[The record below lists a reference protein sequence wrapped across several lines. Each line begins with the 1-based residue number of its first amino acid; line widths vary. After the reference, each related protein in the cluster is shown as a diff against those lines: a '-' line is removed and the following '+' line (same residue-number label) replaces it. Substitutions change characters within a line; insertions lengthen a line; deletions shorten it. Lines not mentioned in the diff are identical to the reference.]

1 MQKRWAE
8 IPLTTP
14 ELIPELQASLQINE
28 VLARLLVLRGVHN
41 YDEAHDFFR
50 PNIHHLHDPFLM
62 QDMEQAIERIEQAI
76 AQQEKIL
83 VFGDYDVDG
92 TTAVALVY
100 RFFSKYYDQLEY
112 YIPDRYLEGYGI
124 SYKGIDYAAE
134 NNFSL
139 IIALDCG
146 IKSVDHVAYAKA
158 KGVDFIICDH
168 HLPGRNLPDAV
179 AVLDPKRADCSY
191 PYKELAGCGIGF
203 KLIQAYTQK
212 NDLPFEDL
220 EAYLDLVAVSI
231 AADIVP
237 IDGENRTLAW
247 FGMKRLN
254 EQPCA
259 GLAALRS
266 IAKQKPYYTLSDAVF
281 QLGPRINAA
290 GRIADAKQAVRL
302 LSCNNQPEALEIAK
316 LIDVHNDERRGHDS
330 DITEQALTQLESGV
344 DFKTR
349 KSTVVFNESW
359 HKGVIGIVASRLT
372 EKYYRPTVVLTQSNG
387 VVAGSARSVMGFDL
401 YEALLAC
408 TDLLEQFGGHKYAA
422 GLTMKVENVP
432 AFQQRFEEV
441 VTASISDELL
451 VQEISIDSPL
461 NLAQID
467 AKFFR
472 ILSQFEPFGPKNMSP
487 VFRASGVELAGAIGI
502 VGDKHLKMQVK
513 QGDSNVFDCIGFGLG
528 KLKEALLLSNSFDM
542 CFSIE
547 ENSWKDRRNI
557 QLNIKDIRILE
568 GNNVLWF

>member
-14 ELIPELQASLQINE
+14 ELIPELQASLQLNE

-41 YDEAHDFFR
+41 FDEARDFFR
-50 PNIHHLHDPFLM
+50 PNIQHLHDPFLM
-62 QDMEQAIERIEQAI
+62 QDMEQAIARIEEAI
-76 AQQEKIL
+76 ANNEKIL

-100 RFFSKYYDQLEY
+100 RFFSKYHTQLEY

-124 SYKGIDYAAE
+124 SYKGIDYAAD

-168 HLPGRNLPDAV
+168 HLPGQNLPDAV
-179 AVLDPKRADCSY
+179 AILDPKRIDCSY

-212 NDLPFEDL
+212 NDLPVENL

-302 LSCNNQPEALEIAK
+302 LSCSTQTEALEIAK
-316 LIDVHNDERRGHDS
+316 LIDIHNDERREHDS
-330 DITEQALTQLESGV
+330 DITEQALAQLEASA

-349 KSTVVFNESW
+349 KSTVVFNEVW

-372 EKYYRPTVVLTQSNG
+372 EKYYRPTIVLTQSNG
-387 VVAGSARSVMGFDL
+387 VVAGSARSVIGFDL

-422 GLTMKVENVP
+422 GLTMKAENVP

-441 VTASISDELL
+441 VSASISEELL
-451 VQEISIDSPL
+451 VPEISIDSPL

-487 VFRASGVELAGAIGI
+487 VFMASGVKLAGAIGI
-502 VGDKHLKMQVK
+502 VGDSHLKMQVK

-528 KLKEALLLSNSFDM
+528 KLKEALLRSKSFDM

-568 GNNVLWF
+568 GNNVL

>member
-14 ELIPELQASLQINE
+14 ELIPELQASLQLNE
-28 VLARLLVLRGVHN
+28 VLAKLLVLRGVHN
-41 YDEAHDFFR
+41 FDEARDFFR

-62 QDMEQAIERIEQAI
+62 QDMEQAIARIEQAI
-76 AQQEKIL
+76 AKQEKIL

-100 RFFSKYYDQLEY
+100 RFFSKYHTQLEY

-124 SYKGIDYAAE
+124 SYKSIDYAAD

-146 IKSVDHVAYAKA
+146 IKSIDHVAYAKA

-168 HLPGRNLPDAV
+168 HLPGQNLPDAV
-179 AVLDPKRADCSY
+179 AVLDPKRVDCNY

-302 LSCNNQPEALEIAK
+302 LSCGTQTEALEIAK
-316 LIDVHNDERRGHDS
+316 LIDIHNDERREHDS
-330 DITEQALTQLESGV
+330 DITEQALAQLEASA

-349 KSTVVFNESW
+349 KSTVVFNEGW

-372 EKYYRPTVVLTQSNG
+372 EKYYRPTIVLTQSNG
-387 VVAGSARSVMGFDL
+387 VVAGSARSVLGFDL
-401 YEALLAC
+401 YEALLECA
-408 TDLLEQFGGHKYAA
+408 DLLEQFGGHKYAA
-422 GLTMKVENVP
+422 GLTMKIENVP

-451 VQEISIDSPL
+451 VPEISIDSPL

-487 VFRASGVELAGAIGI
+487 VFMASGVQLAGAIGI

-528 KLKEALLLSNSFDM
+528 KLKEPLLLSNSFDM

-568 GNNVLWF
+568 GNNVL

>member
-41 YDEAHDFFR
+41 YDEARDFFR

-316 LIDVHNDERRGHDS
+316 LIDVHNDERREHDS

-349 KSTVVFNESW
+349 KSTVVFNEGW

-568 GNNVLWF
+568 GNNVIWF

>member
-254 EQPCA
+254 EQPCP

-266 IAKQKPYYTLSDAVF
+266 IAKQKPNYTLSDAVF

-349 KSTVVFNESW
+349 KSTVVFNEGW

-487 VFRASGVELAGAIGI
+487 IFIASGVELAGAIGI
-502 VGDKHLKMQVK
+502 VGETHLKMQVK

-528 KLKEALLLSNSFDM
+528 KLKEALLRSNSFDM

-568 GNNVLWF
+568 GNNVI

>member
-41 YDEAHDFFR
+41 YDEARDFFR

-62 QDMEQAIERIEQAI
+62 QDMEHAIERIEQAI

-83 VFGDYDVDG
+83 VYGDYDVDG

-100 RFFSKYYDQLEY
+100 RFFSKYYNQLEY

-134 NNFSL
+134 NNFNL

-158 KGVDFIICDH
+158 KDVDFIICDH
-168 HLPGRNLPDAV
+168 HLPGEHLPDAV
-179 AVLDPKRADCSY
+179 AVLDPKRPDCNY

-302 LSCNNQPEALEIAK
+302 LSSNNQPEALEIAK

-330 DITEQALTQLESGV
+330 DITEQALAQVESGV

-422 GLTMKVENVP
+422 GLTMKAENVP

-487 VFRASGVELAGAIGI
+487 VFIASGLELAGAIGI
-502 VGDKHLKMQVK
+502 VGETHLKMQVK

-528 KLKEALLLSNSFDM
+528 KLKEALLRSNSFDM

-568 GNNVLWF
+568 GNNVIWF

>member
-41 YDEAHDFFR
+41 YDEARDFFR

-62 QDMEQAIERIEQAI
+62 QDVEHAIERIEQAI

-158 KGVDFIICDH
+158 KDVDFIICDH
-168 HLPGRNLPDAV
+168 HLPGEHLPDAV
-179 AVLDPKRADCSY
+179 AVLDPKRPDCNY

-302 LSCNNQPEALEIAK
+302 LSSNNQPEALEIAK

-330 DITEQALTQLESGV
+330 DITEQALAQVESGV

-422 GLTMKVENVP
+422 GLTMKAENVP

-487 VFRASGVELAGAIGI
+487 VFIASGLELAGAIGI
-502 VGDKHLKMQVK
+502 VGETHLKMQVK

-528 KLKEALLLSNSFDM
+528 KLKEALLRSNSFDM

-568 GNNVLWF
+568 GNNVL

>member
-41 YDEAHDFFR
+41 YDKARDFFR

-158 KGVDFIICDH
+158 KDVDFIICDH
-168 HLPGRNLPDAV
+168 HLPGEHLPDAV
-179 AVLDPKRADCSY
+179 AVLDPKRPDCNY

-302 LSCNNQPEALEIAK
+302 LSSNNQPEALEIAK

-330 DITEQALTQLESGV
+330 DITEQALAQVESGV

-422 GLTMKVENVP
+422 GLTMKAENVP

-487 VFRASGVELAGAIGI
+487 VFIASGLELAGAIGI
-502 VGDKHLKMQVK
+502 VGETHLKMQVK

-528 KLKEALLLSNSFDM
+528 KLKEALLRSNSFDM

>member
-8 IPLTTP
+8 IPVATP

-28 VLARLLVLRGVHN
+28 VLAKLLVLRGVHT
-41 YDEAHDFFR
+41 YDEARDFFR

-62 QDMEQAIERIEQAI
+62 KDMEQAIERIEQAI
-76 AQQEKIL
+76 AKQEKIL

-100 RFFSKYYDQLEY
+100 RFFSKYYTQLEY

-124 SYKGIDYAAE
+124 SYKGIDYASE

-146 IKSVDHVAYAKA
+146 IKSVDHVAYAKE
-158 KGVDFIICDH
+158 KGVEFIICDH
-168 HLPGRNLPDAV
+168 HLPGEHLPDAV
-179 AVLDPKRADCSY
+179 AVLDPKRSDCSY

-212 NDLPFEDL
+212 NELPFEDL

-237 IDGENRTLAW
+237 INGENRTLAW

-254 EQPCA
+254 EQPCT
-259 GLAALRS
+259 GLSALKS

-302 LSCNNQPEALEIAK
+302 LSCSTQKDALEIAK
-316 LIDVHNDERRGHDS
+316 LIDIHNDERREHDS
-330 DITEQALTQLESGV
+330 DITEQALAQLESGL

-349 KSTVVFNESW
+349 KSTVVFNEDW

-372 EKYYRPTVVLTQSNG
+372 EKYYRPTIVLTQSNG
-387 VVAGSARSVMGFDL
+387 VVAGSARSVLGFDL

-422 GLTMKVENVP
+422 GLTMKAENVP

-441 VTASISDELL
+441 VSASISEELL
-451 VQEISIDSPL
+451 VPEISIDSPL
-461 NLAQID
+461 NLSEID

-472 ILSQFEPFGPKNMSP
+472 ILSQFEPFGPQNMSP
-487 VFRASGVELAGAIGI
+487 VFRANGVELAGAIGI
-502 VGDKHLKMQVK
+502 VGETHLKMQVK

-528 KLKEALLLSNSFDM
+528 KLKEALLGSKNFDM

-568 GNNVLWF
+568 GNNVL

>member
-8 IPLTTP
+8 IPVPFPT
-14 ELIPELQASLQINE
+14 LIPELQASLQIDE
-28 VLARLLVLRGVHN
+28 VLAKLLVLRGVHTF
-41 YDEAHDFFR
+41 DQARDFFR
-50 PNIHHLHDPFLM
+50 PNIQHLHDPFLM
-62 QDMEQAIERIEQAI
+62 KDMEQAIERIEQAM
-76 AQQEKIL
+76 ANQEKIL

-100 RFFSKYYDQLEY
+100 RFFSNYHSQLEY
-112 YIPDRYLEGYGI
+112 YIPDRYMEGYGI

-134 NNFSL
+134 NGFSL

-146 IKSVDHVAYAKA
+146 IKSVEHIAYAKT
-158 KGVDFIICDH
+158 KGVAFIICDH
-168 HLPGRNLPDAV
+168 HLPGETLPDAV
-179 AVLDPKRADCSY
+179 AVLDPKRADCEY

-203 KLIQAYTQK
+203 KLIQAYAQK
-212 NDLPFEDL
+212 NDIDFEEL

-247 FGMKRLN
+247 YGMKRLN
-254 EQPCA
+254 EQPCT

-302 LSCNNQPEALEIAK
+302 LSCSTQTEALEIAK
-316 LIDVHNDERRGHDS
+316 LIDIHNDERRGHDS
-330 DITEQALTQLESGV
+330 DITEQALAQLENVRG
-344 DFKTR
+344 FTER
-349 KSTVVFNESW
+349 KSTVVFNEHW

-387 VVAGSARSVMGFDL
+387 VVAGSARSVLGFDL

-422 GLTMKVENVP
+422 GLTMKAENVP

-441 VTASISDELL
+441 VAASIPEELL
-451 VQEISIDSPL
+451 IQEISIDAPL
-461 NLAQID
+461 ALSQID

-472 ILSQFEPFGPKNMSP
+472 ILAQFEPFGPKNMSP
-487 VFRASGVELAGAIGI
+487 VFKASGVQLAGAIGI
-502 VGDKHLKMQVK
+502 VGDKHLKMQVR
-513 QGDSNVFDCIGFGLG
+513 QENSAIFDCIGFGLG
-528 KLKEALLLSNSFDM
+528 PFKEALLRSNSFDM

-547 ENSWKDRRNI
+547 ENSWKDRKNI

-568 GNNVLWF
+568 DRSCGE

>member
-8 IPLTTP
+8 IPVHTP

-28 VLARLLVLRGVHN
+28 VLVKLLVLRGVHN
-41 YDEAHDFFR
+41 YDEARDFFR

-62 QDMEQAIERIEQAI
+62 KDMEQAIERIEQAI

-100 RFFSKYYDQLEY
+100 RFFSNYYTQLEY

-134 NNFSL
+134 HNFSL

-146 IKSVDHVAYAKA
+146 IKSVDQVAYAKA

-168 HLPGRNLPDAV
+168 HLPGQNLPEAV
-179 AVLDPKRADCSY
+179 AVLDPKRSDCSY

-237 IDGENRTLAW
+237 IDCENRTLAW

-302 LSCNNQPEALEIAK
+302 LSCSTQTEALEIAK
-316 LIDVHNDERRGHDS
+316 LIDIHNDERREHDS
-330 DITEQALTQLESGV
+330 DITEQALAQVESGV

-349 KSTVVFNESW
+349 KSTVVFNEGW

-372 EKYYRPTVVLTQSNG
+372 EKYYRPTIVLTQSNG
-387 VVAGSARSVMGFDL
+387 VVAGSARSVIGFDL

-422 GLTMKVENVP
+422 GLTMKAENVP

-451 VQEISIDSPL
+451 VPEISIDSPL

-487 VFRASGVELAGAIGI
+487 VFMASGVKLAGAIGI

-568 GNNVLWF
+568 GNNVL

>member
-266 IAKQKPYYTLSDAVF
+266 IAKQKPNYTLSDAVF

-302 LSCNNQPEALEIAK
+302 LSCSTQTEALEIAK
-316 LIDVHNDERRGHDS
+316 LIDVHNDERREHDS

-349 KSTVVFNESW
+349 KSTVVFNEGW

-372 EKYYRPTVVLTQSNG
+372 EKYYRPTLVLTQSNG
-387 VVAGSARSVMGFDL
+387 VVAGSARSVLGFDL

-487 VFRASGVELAGAIGI
+487 IFIASGVELAGAIGI
-502 VGDKHLKMQVK
+502 VGETHLKMQVK

-528 KLKEALLLSNSFDM
+528 KLKEALLRSNSFDM

-568 GNNVLWF
+568 GNNVI

>member
-41 YDEAHDFFR
+41 YDKARDFFR

-146 IKSVDHVAYAKA
+146 IKSVDHVAYAKE
-158 KGVDFIICDH
+158 KGVEFIICDH
-168 HLPGRNLPDAV
+168 HLPGEHLPDAV
-179 AVLDPKRADCSY
+179 AVLDPKRSDCSY

-266 IAKQKPYYTLSDAVF
+266 IAKQKPNYTLSDAVF

-302 LSCNNQPEALEIAK
+302 LSCSTQTEALEIAK
-316 LIDVHNDERRGHDS
+316 LIDIHNDERREHDS
-330 DITEQALTQLESGV
+330 DITEQALAQVESGL

-372 EKYYRPTVVLTQSNG
+372 EKYYRPTIVLTQSNG

-487 VFRASGVELAGAIGI
+487 VFKASGVELAGAIGI

-513 QGDSNVFDCIGFGLG
+513 QRDSNVFDCIGFGLG
-528 KLKEALLLSNSFDM
+528 KLKEALLRSNGFDM

-568 GNNVLWF
+568 GNNVL

>member
-41 YDEAHDFFR
+41 YDEARDFFR

-62 QDMEQAIERIEQAI
+62 QDMEHAIERIEQAI

-83 VFGDYDVDG
+83 VYGDYDVDG

-100 RFFSKYYDQLEY
+100 RFFSKYYNQLEY

-134 NNFSL
+134 NNFNL

-146 IKSVDHVAYAKA
+146 IKSVDHVAYAKE
-158 KGVDFIICDH
+158 KGVEFIICDH
-168 HLPGRNLPDAV
+168 HLPGEHLPDAV
-179 AVLDPKRADCSY
+179 AVLDPKRSDCSY

-266 IAKQKPYYTLSDAVF
+266 IAKQKPNYTLSDAVF

-302 LSCNNQPEALEIAK
+302 LSCSTQTEALEIAK
-316 LIDVHNDERRGHDS
+316 LIDVHNDERRGHDI
-330 DITEQALTQLESGV
+330 DITEQALAQVESGL

-487 VFRASGVELAGAIGI
+487 VFKASGVELAGAIGI

-513 QGDSNVFDCIGFGLG
+513 QRDSNVFDCIGFGLG
-528 KLKEALLLSNSFDM
+528 KLKEALLRSNGFDM

-568 GNNVLWF
+568 GNNVL

>member
-41 YDEAHDFFR
+41 YDKARDFFR

-349 KSTVVFNESW
+349 KSTVVFNEGW

-487 VFRASGVELAGAIGI
+487 IFIASGVELAGAIGI
-502 VGDKHLKMQVK
+502 VGETHLKMQVK

-528 KLKEALLLSNSFDM
+528 KLKEALLRSNSFDM

-568 GNNVLWF
+568 GNNVI

>member
-14 ELIPELQASLQINE
+14 ALIPELQACLQLNE
-28 VLARLLVLRGVHN
+28 VLARLLVLREVYN
-41 YDEAHDFFR
+41 FDEARDFFR

-62 QDMEQAIERIEQAI
+62 QDMEQAIARIEQAI
-76 AQQEKIL
+76 AKQEKIL

-100 RFFSKYYDQLEY
+100 RFFSKYHTQLEY

-124 SYKGIDYAAE
+124 SYKGIDYAAD

-146 IKSVDHVAYAKA
+146 IKSVDHVAYAKE

-168 HLPGRNLPDAV
+168 HLPGQNLPNAV
-179 AVLDPKRADCSY
+179 AVLDPKRADCPY

-302 LSCNNQPEALEIAK
+302 LSCSTQTEALEIAK
-316 LIDVHNDERRGHDS
+316 LIDIHNDERREHDS
-330 DITEQALTQLESGV
+330 DITEQALAQLEAST

-349 KSTVVFNESW
+349 KSTVVFNEGW

-372 EKYYRPTVVLTQSNG
+372 EKYYRPTIVLTQSNG
-387 VVAGSARSVMGFDL
+387 LVAGSARSVLGFDL
-401 YEALLAC
+401 YEALLEC

-422 GLTMKVENVP
+422 GLTMKIENVP

-451 VQEISIDSPL
+451 VPEISIDSPL
-461 NLAQID
+461 SLAQID

-487 VFRASGVELAGAIGI
+487 VFMASGVQLAGAIGI

-568 GNNVLWF
+568 GNNVL

>member
-28 VLARLLVLRGVHN
+28 VLAKLLVLRGVHT
-41 YDEAHDFFR
+41 YDEARDFFR

-62 QDMEQAIERIEQAI
+62 QDMEQAIKRIEQAI

-124 SYKGIDYAAE
+124 SYTGIDYAAE

-146 IKSVDHVAYAKA
+146 IKSVDHVAYAKN
-158 KGVDFIICDH
+158 KGVAFIICDH
-168 HLPGRNLPDAV
+168 HLPGEHLPDAA
-179 AVLDPKRADCSY
+179 AVLDPKRSDCSY

-302 LSCNNQPEALEIAK
+302 LSSSTQKEALEIAK
-316 LIDVHNDERRGHDS
+316 LIDIHNDERREHDS
-330 DITEQALTQLESGV
+330 DITEQALAQLESGL

-349 KSTVVFNESW
+349 KSTVVFNEDW

-372 EKYYRPTVVLTQSNG
+372 EKYYRPTIVLTQSNG
-387 VVAGSARSVMGFDL
+387 VVAGSARSVIGFDL

-422 GLTMKVENVP
+422 GLTMKAENVP
-432 AFQQRFEEV
+432 AFKQRFEEV
-441 VTASISDELL
+441 VSASISEDLL

-487 VFRASGVELAGAIGI
+487 VFIASGVELAGAIGI

-513 QGDSNVFDCIGFGLG
+513 QGDSTVFDCIGFGLG
-528 KLKEALLLSNSFDM
+528 KLKEALLQSNGFDM

-568 GNNVLWF
+568 VNNVL

>member
-28 VLARLLVLRGVHN
+28 VLAKLLVLRGVHN
-41 YDEAHDFFR
+41 YDEARDFFR

-62 QDMEQAIERIEQAI
+62 KDMEQAIERIEQAI

-100 RFFSKYYDQLEY
+100 SFFSKYYTQLEY

-146 IKSVDHVAYAKA
+146 IKSVDHVAYAKEKA
-158 KGVDFIICDH
+158 VDFIICDH
-168 HLPGRNLPDAV
+168 HLPGEHLPDAV
-179 AVLDPKRADCSY
+179 AVLDPKRSDCSY

-302 LSCNNQPEALEIAK
+302 LSCSTQTEALEIAK
-316 LIDVHNDERRGHDS
+316 LIDIHNDERREHDS
-330 DITEQALTQLESGV
+330 DITEQALAQLESGV
-344 DFKTR
+344 DFKIR
-349 KSTVVFNESW
+349 KSTVVFNEGW

-372 EKYYRPTVVLTQSNG
+372 EKYYRPTIVLTQSNG
-387 VVAGSARSVMGFDL
+387 VVAGSARSVLGFDL

-408 TDLLEQFGGHKYAA
+408 ADLLEQFGGHKYAA
-422 GLTMKVENVP
+422 GLTMKAENVA

-441 VTASISDELL
+441 VSASISEELL
-451 VQEISIDSPL
+451 VPEISIDSPL
-461 NLAQID
+461 NLSEID

-472 ILSQFEPFGPKNMSP
+472 ILSQFEPFGPQNMSP
-487 VFRASGVELAGAIGI
+487 VFRANGVELAGAIGI

-528 KLKEALLLSNSFDM
+528 KLKETLSRSKSFDM

>member
-14 ELIPELQASLQINE
+14 ELIPELQASLQLNE
-28 VLARLLVLRGVHN
+28 VLAKLLVLRGVHN
-41 YDEAHDFFR
+41 YDEARDFFR

-62 QDMEQAIERIEQAI
+62 KDMEQAIERIEQAI
-76 AQQEKIL
+76 TNKEKIL

-100 RFFSKYYDQLEY
+100 RFFSKYHTQLEY

-146 IKSVDHVAYAKA
+146 IKSIDHVAYAKA

-168 HLPGRNLPDAV
+168 HLPGQNLPDAV
-179 AVLDPKRADCSY
+179 AVLDPKRTDCSY

-212 NDLPFEDL
+212 NDLPFENL

-254 EQPCA
+254 ELPCA

-302 LSCNNQPEALEIAK
+302 LSCSTQTEALEIAK
-316 LIDVHNDERRGHDS
+316 LIDIHNDERREHDS
-330 DITEQALTQLESGV
+330 DITEQALAQLEASS

-349 KSTVVFNESW
+349 KSTVVFNEGW

-372 EKYYRPTVVLTQSNG
+372 EKYYRPTIVLTQSNG
-387 VVAGSARSVMGFDL
+387 VVAGSARSVLGFDL
-401 YEALLAC
+401 YEALLEC

-422 GLTMKVENVP
+422 GLTMKAENVP

-441 VTASISDELL
+441 VKASISDELL
-451 VQEISIDSPL
+451 VPEISIDSPL
-461 NLAQID
+461 SLAQID

-487 VFRASGVELAGAIGI
+487 VFMASGVQLAGAIGI

-568 GNNVLWF
+568 GNNVL

>member
-112 YIPDRYLEGYGI
+112 YIPDRFLEGYGI

-330 DITEQALTQLESGV
+330 DITEQALAQVEYGL

-568 GNNVLWF
+568 GNNVL

>member
-41 YDEAHDFFR
+41 YDKARDFFR

-158 KGVDFIICDH
+158 KDVDFIICDH
-168 HLPGRNLPDAV
+168 HLPGEHLPDAV
-179 AVLDPKRADCSY
+179 AVLDPKRSDCSY

-266 IAKQKPYYTLSDAVF
+266 IAKQKPNYTLSDAVF

-302 LSCNNQPEALEIAK
+302 LSCSTQTEALEIAK
-316 LIDVHNDERRGHDS
+316 LIDIHNDERREHDS
-330 DITEQALTQLESGV
+330 DITEQALAQVESGL

-372 EKYYRPTVVLTQSNG
+372 EKYYRPTIVLTQSNG

-487 VFRASGVELAGAIGI
+487 VFKASGVELAGAIGI

-513 QGDSNVFDCIGFGLG
+513 QRDSNVFDCIGFGLG
-528 KLKEALLLSNSFDM
+528 KLKEALLRSNGFDM

>member
-266 IAKQKPYYTLSDAVF
+266 IAKQKPNYTLSDAVF

-302 LSCNNQPEALEIAK
+302 LSCSTQTEALEIAK

-349 KSTVVFNESW
+349 KSTVVFNEGW

-487 VFRASGVELAGAIGI
+487 IFIASGVELAGAIGI
-502 VGDKHLKMQVK
+502 VGETHLKMQVK

-528 KLKEALLLSNSFDM
+528 KLKEALLRSNSFDM

-568 GNNVLWF
+568 GNNVI

>member
-41 YDEAHDFFR
+41 YDKARDFFR

-254 EQPCA
+254 EQPCP

-266 IAKQKPYYTLSDAVF
+266 IAKQKPNYTLSDAVF

-349 KSTVVFNESW
+349 KSTVVFNEGW

-568 GNNVLWF
+568 GNNVL

>member
-62 QDMEQAIERIEQAI
+62 QDMEQAIERIEKAI

-349 KSTVVFNESW
+349 KSTVVFNEGW

-472 ILSQFEPFGPKNMSP
+472 ILSQFEPLGPKNMSP
-487 VFRASGVELAGAIGI
+487 IFIASGVELAGAIGI
-502 VGDKHLKMQVK
+502 VGETHLKMQVK

-528 KLKEALLLSNSFDM
+528 KLKEALLRSNSFDM

-568 GNNVLWF
+568 GNNVI

>member
-41 YDEAHDFFR
+41 YDEARDFFR

-62 QDMEQAIERIEQAI
+62 QDMEHAIERIEQAI

-83 VFGDYDVDG
+83 VYGDYDVDG

-100 RFFSKYYDQLEY
+100 RFFSKYYNQLEY

-134 NNFSL
+134 NNFNL

-158 KGVDFIICDH
+158 KDVDFIICDH
-168 HLPGRNLPDAV
+168 HLPGEHLPDAV
-179 AVLDPKRADCSY
+179 AVLDPKRPDCNY

-302 LSCNNQPEALEIAK
+302 LSSNNQPEALEIAK

-330 DITEQALTQLESGV
+330 DITEQALAQVESGV

-422 GLTMKVENVP
+422 GLTMKAENVP

-487 VFRASGVELAGAIGI
+487 VFIASGLELAGAIGI
-502 VGDKHLKMQVK
+502 VGETHLKMQVK

-528 KLKEALLLSNSFDM
+528 KLKEALLRSNSFDM

-568 GNNVLWF
+568 GNNVL

>member
-41 YDEAHDFFR
+41 YDKARDFFR
-50 PNIHHLHDPFLM
+50 PNIHHLHDPFSM

-254 EQPCA
+254 EQPCP

-266 IAKQKPYYTLSDAVF
+266 IAKQKPNYTLSDAVF

-290 GRIADAKQAVRL
+290 GRIADA
-302 LSCNNQPEALEIAK
+302 
-316 LIDVHNDERRGHDS
+316 
-330 DITEQALTQLESGV
+330 
-344 DFKTR
+344 
-349 KSTVVFNESW
+349 
-359 HKGVIGIVASRLT
+359 
-372 EKYYRPTVVLTQSNG
+372 
-387 VVAGSARSVMGFDL
+387 
-401 YEALLAC
+401 
-408 TDLLEQFGGHKYAA
+408 
-422 GLTMKVENVP
+422 
-432 AFQQRFEEV
+432 
-441 VTASISDELL
+441 
-451 VQEISIDSPL
+451 
-461 NLAQID
+461 
-467 AKFFR
+467 
-472 ILSQFEPFGPKNMSP
+472 
-487 VFRASGVELAGAIGI
+487 
-502 VGDKHLKMQVK
+502 
-513 QGDSNVFDCIGFGLG
+513 
-528 KLKEALLLSNSFDM
+528 
-542 CFSIE
+542 
-547 ENSWKDRRNI
+547 
-557 QLNIKDIRILE
+557 
-568 GNNVLWF
+568 

>member
-1 MQKRWAE
+1 
-8 IPLTTP
+8 
-14 ELIPELQASLQINE
+14 
-28 VLARLLVLRGVHN
+28 VHN
-41 YDEAHDFFR
+41 YDEARDFFR

-349 KSTVVFNESW
+349 KSTVVFNEGW

-487 VFRASGVELAGAIGI
+487 IFIASGVELAGAIGI
-502 VGDKHLKMQVK
+502 VGETHLKMQVK

-528 KLKEALLLSNSFDM
+528 KLKEALLRSNGFDM

-568 GNNVLWF
+568 GNNVL

>member
-41 YDEAHDFFR
+41 YDKARDFFR

-158 KGVDFIICDH
+158 KGVDFIMCDH

-266 IAKQKPYYTLSDAVF
+266 IAKQKPNYTLSDAVF

-330 DITEQALTQLESGV
+330 DITEQALTQVESGL

-422 GLTMKVENVP
+422 GLTMKVENVS

-513 QGDSNVFDCIGFGLG
+513 QGDSNVFYCIGFGLG
-528 KLKEALLLSNSFDM
+528 KLKEALLRSNGFDM

-568 GNNVLWF
+568 GNNVL

>member
-349 KSTVVFNESW
+349 KSTVVFNEGW

-487 VFRASGVELAGAIGI
+487 IFIASGVELAGAIGI
-502 VGDKHLKMQVK
+502 VGETHLKMQVK

-528 KLKEALLLSNSFDM
+528 KLKEALLRSNSFDM

-568 GNNVLWF
+568 GNNVI